1 MKTNELSAL
10 IHNFNCDCHKQY
22 AEVSPHLGNL
32 LDESLRDIEDF
43 YYSYFWTRRLERK
56 LNEYKID
63 YTPIEIDII
72 LGMTT
77 ELREDTQFKMF
88 DESQNSKGISNKST
102 MIALNVNMKESEV
115 NDSHINN
122 VIMHEFGHRQYNQ
135 PEFDLVIK
143 LNKRIIGNPALY
155 IKDNQNLTENDYP
168 YFIDDNELRQRI
180 IPIIKE
186 MWDNN
191 WTLEETYNK
200 SKNLKIDDI
209 KDIFEES
216 YILYLIDNLL

>member
-22 AEVSPHLGNL
+22 TQVSHYLGNK
-32 LDESLRDIEDF
+32 LDESLKDIEDF

-63 YTPIEIDII
+63 YNPIDIDI
-72 LGMTT
+72 LLGMTT
-77 ELREDTQFKMF
+77 ELRENTQFEMF
-88 DESQNSKGISNKST
+88 DESQSSKGVSNKSN
-102 MIALNVNMKESEV
+102 MIGLNVNMKQSEV

-135 PEFDLVIK
+135 PEFDLVVK
-143 LNKRIIGNPALY
+143 LNKKIIGNPGLY
-155 IKDNQNLTENDYP
+155 MKSSQSLSKKDYP
-168 YFIDDNELRQRI
+168 YFIDANELRQRI
-180 IPIIKE
+180 IPIVKE
-186 MWDNN
+186 IWDND
-191 WTLEETYNK
+191 WTVEEAYDK
-200 SKNLKIDDI
+200 SKNLAQDDI